1 MQVII
6 NHNNQQKKTLPCT
19 AGKLVK
25 VYGETV
31 AAIHKD
37 NILEVEFIDNNNGTV
52 LSNPIVRVYDK
63 GQVIFNGDAY
73 SFISK
78 LKK

>member
-19 AGKLVK
+19 SGKLVK

-31 AAIHKD
+31 STIHNE

-63 GQVIFNGDAY
+63 GQLIFNGDAY
-73 SFISK
+73 SFIDK

>member
-19 AGKLVK
+19 SGKLVK

-31 AAIHKD
+31 ATIHNE
-37 NILEVEFIDNNNGTV
+37 NILEVEFIDNNGTV

-63 GQVIFNGDAY
+63 GHLIFNGDAY
-73 SFISK
+73 SFIDK